1 MSLGPVSDFQNEA
14 NKGHHIKV
22 SSLALFLAPPHSQA
36 YYEEQETFSH
46 LPYFGLLVFKTW
58 LFRIQFQCISMKL
71 IYNFKV
77 VSAKLADSNNYP
89 GERIEG

>member
-1 MSLGPVSDFQNEA
+1 MSLAPVSDSQNEA

-22 SSLALFLAPPHSQA
+22 SGLALFLAPLLSQA

-46 LPYFGLLVFKTW
+46 FPYFGVLVFKTW
-58 LFRIQFQCISMKL
+58 LFRIQFQCISVKL

-77 VSAKLADSNNYP
+77 VSAKLTDSNN
-89 GERIEG
+89 